1 MSPLLEKAVQQ
12 ARRLR
17 DDQQDAI
24 GAFLI
29 AEIADETCWDEAF
42 ERSHDVLERMA
53 MQAEQEDR
61 LGKTQPL
68 DPDSL

>member
-1 MSPLLEKAVQQ
+1 MSPLLEKAVEQ

-24 GAFLI
+24 AAFLI
-29 AEIADETCWDEAF
+29 AEIADETRWDEAF
-42 ERSHDVLERMA
+42 ERSHDILERMA
-53 MQAEQEDR
+53 AQADEEDR

-68 DPDSL
+68 HPDAL